1 MFVGFE
7 GFFGG
12 GHRKSIEHV
21 NFKGSKKIQTRNTEY
36 LQYIKMSAF

>member
-12 GHRKSIEHV
+12 GHRKCEFQR
-21 NFKGSKKIQTRNTEY
+21 FKKKFQTRNTEY

>member
-21 NFKGSKKIQTRNTEY
+21 NFKGSKKNPNQKYRILTVY
-36 LQYIKMSAF
+36 